1 MSVNAETSVAP
12 VSAWSAAGAQGKRP
26 EFSAERLSN
35 SGLFSGVIHKPA
47 RGFAQK
53 VKMLTMW
60 FQAVFRQEPEAEETP
75 LVVSWISLK
84 VMFALRAA

>member
-1 MSVNAETSVAP
+1 MPAYEKPPA
-12 VSAWSAAGAQGKRP
+12 
-26 EFSAERLSN
+26 RLVDVY
-35 SGLFSGVIHKPA
+35 SGVIHKPA

-84 VMFALRAA
+84 VTFALRAT